1 MSLRENLPVRLFLFF
16 SLVQHMIDKA
26 TVPFGRAVRK
36 ALNMTVFMV
45 KFIYL
50 NVFFLRNYLFST

>member
-1 MSLRENLPVRLFLFF
+1 MSIRENLPVRLFLFF
-16 SLVQHMIDKA
+16 SLVQHIIDKP

-50 NVFFLRNYLFST
+50 NVFF

>member
-1 MSLRENLPVRLFLFF
+1 MRLFLFF
-16 SLVQHMIDKA
+16 SLVQHIIDKPK
-26 TVPFGRAVRK
+26 VPFGRAVRK

-50 NVFFLRNYLFST
+50 NVLF